1 MKDLSQLQKPS
12 FVNVDY
18 DGCADVEL
26 PNLDCFVRPDDA
38 GEAAKDLHAVSEV
51 FRHLASYAE
60 GKQMGMICRIKGEI
74 GKAKC
79 FEDACDNVYRLLPE
93 WAKW

>member
-1 MKDLSQLQKPS
+1 MKDLSQIRKPCVVQDGPSPTAS
-12 FVNVDY
+12 F
-18 DGCADVEL
+18 

-60 GKQMGMICRIKGEI
+60 GKQMEMICRLKGEI

-79 FEDACDNVYRLLPE
+79 FEDACENVYKLLPE